1 MDNGKKLIYISGKI
15 TGDDN
20 YRIKFAMAE
29 NRLTR
34 DGYSVLNPV
43 EMGDRLDRLYQGVG
57 LAAPTWSEYMRKCLL
72 AISDA
77 DALYMLRDWQESRGA
92 RLEHHIA
99 SELGI
104 KIIYEE
110 EAIEERASCDS
121 SSLIKLHYLLKSNGI
136 PHTLID
142 RAELGWQILYP
153 ATTAATQTDDTVV
166 SVIQGPYSD
175 GGDRDLLGIMGL
187 LTPEESHRSVV
198 ARGLTVA
205 DVFGRIQAHWT
216 ASGSHGRTR

>member
-1 MDNGKKLIYISGKI
+1 MANGKKLIYISGKI

-20 YRIKFAMAE
+20 YRTKFATAE

-34 DGYSVLNPV
+34 DGYDVLNPV
-43 EMGDRLDRLYQGVG
+43 EVGDRLDRLYQGAG

-77 DALYMLRDWQESRGA
+77 DAVYMLRDWEESRGA

-104 KIIYEE
+104 KIVYEE
-110 EAIEERASCDS
+110 DATEDRASCDS
-121 SSLIKLHYLLKSNGI
+121 SSIIKLHYLLKSNGI

-142 RAELGWQILYP
+142 RAERGWQILYP
-153 ATTAATQTDDTVV
+153 DTKAFIPTDDTVV
-166 SVIQGPYSD
+166 SVIQDSNIYGD
-175 GGDRDLLGIMGL
+175 DRDLLGIMGL
-187 LTPEESHRSVV
+187 LTPEENHRGVV
-198 ARGLTVA
+198 ARGLTLA

-216 ASGSHGRTR
+216 ASRSTNGA

>member
-1 MDNGKKLIYISGKI
+1 MANGKKLIYISGKI

-20 YRIKFAMAE
+20 YRTKFAMAE
-29 NRLTR
+29 KRLIR
-34 DGYSVLNPV
+34 DGYDVLNPV
-43 EMGDRLDRLYQGVG
+43 EVGDRLDRLYLGAG

-104 KIIYEE
+104 KILYEE
-110 EAIEERASCDS
+110 EATEDRASCDNS
-121 SSLIKLHYLLKSNGI
+121 NIIKLHYLLKSNGI

-142 RAELGWQILYP
+142 RAERGWQIVYP
-153 ATTAATQTDDTVV
+153 DTTAYTQTDDTVV
-166 SVIQGPYSD
+166 SVIQGPYSY
-175 GGDRDLLGIMGL
+175 GGDKDLLEIMGL
-187 LTPEESHRSVV
+187 LTPEERHRDGV
-198 ARGLTVA
+198 AGDLTVA

-216 ASGSHGRTR
+216 ASRDGSA

>member
-1 MDNGKKLIYISGKI
+1 MANNKKLIYISGKI

-20 YRIKFAMAE
+20 YRTKFAMAE
-29 NRLTR
+29 KRLIR
-34 DGYSVLNPV
+34 DGYDVLNPV
-43 EMGDRLDRLYQGVG
+43 EVGDRLDRLYLGAG

-104 KIIYEE
+104 KILYEE
-110 EAIEERASCDS
+110 EATEDRASCDNS
-121 SSLIKLHYLLKSNGI
+121 SIIKLHNLLKSNGI

-142 RAELGWQILYP
+142 RAERGWQIVYP
-153 ATTAATQTDDTVV
+153 DTNAFTQTDDTVV
-166 SVIQGPYSD
+166 SVIQGPYSYD
-175 GGDRDLLGIMGL
+175 GDKDLLEIMGL
-187 LTPEESHRSVV
+187 LTPEENHRGVV
-198 ARGLTVA
+198 ARELA

-216 ASGSHGRTR
+216 ASRSPNGA

>member
-1 MDNGKKLIYISGKI
+1 MANGKQLIYISGKI

-20 YRIKFAMAE
+20 YRAKFAMAE
-29 NRLTR
+29 KRLIR

-43 EMGDRLDRLYQGVG
+43 EGADWLDRMYEAAG
-57 LAAPTWSEYMRKCLL
+57 LAPPSWSEYMRKCLL

-104 KIIYEE
+104 KIVYEE
-110 EAIEERASCDS
+110 DATEDRASCDS
-121 SSLIKLHYLLKSNGI
+121 SSIIKLHYLLKSNGI

-142 RAELGWQILYP
+142 RAERGWQIVYP
-153 ATTAATQTDDTVV
+153 DTTAYTQTDDTVV
-166 SVIQGPYSD
+166 SVIQGPYSY
-175 GGDRDLLGIMGL
+175 GGDRDLLEIMGL
-187 LTPEESHRSVV
+187 LTAEERHRDGV
-198 ARGLTVA
+198 AGDLTVA

-216 ASGSHGRTR
+216 ASRDGSA

>member
-1 MDNGKKLIYISGKI
+1 MANGKKLIYISGKI

-20 YRIKFAMAE
+20 YRTKFAMAE
-29 NRLTR
+29 KRLIR
-34 DGYSVLNPV
+34 DGYDVLNPV
-43 EMGDRLDRLYQGVG
+43 EVGDRLDRLYLGAG

-92 RLEHHIA
+92 RLEHYIA

-104 KIIYEE
+104 KIVYEE
-110 EAIEERASCDS
+110 EATEDRASCDNS
-121 SSLIKLHYLLKSNGI
+121 SIIKLHYLLKSNGI

-142 RAELGWQILYP
+142 RAERGWQIVYP
-153 ATTAATQTDDTVV
+153 DTTAYTQTDDTVV
-166 SVIQGPYSD
+166 SVIQGPYSY
-175 GGDRDLLGIMGL
+175 GGDKDLLEIMGL
-187 LTPEESHRSVV
+187 LTPEERHRDGV
-198 ARGLTVA
+198 AGDLTVA

-216 ASGSHGRTR
+216 ASRSTNGA

>member
-1 MDNGKKLIYISGKI
+1 MANGKKLIYISGKI

-20 YRIKFAMAE
+20 YRTKFAMAE
-29 NRLTR
+29 KRLIR
-34 DGYSVLNPV
+34 DGYDVLNPV
-43 EMGDRLDRLYQGVG
+43 EAADRLDRLYLGAG

-77 DALYMLRDWQESRGA
+77 DALYMLRDWQQSRGA

-104 KIIYEE
+104 KIVYED
-110 EAIEERASCDS
+110 EATEDRASCDS
-121 SSLIKLHYLLKSNGI
+121 SSIIKLHYLLKSNGI

-142 RAELGWQILYP
+142 RAERGWQILYP
-153 ATTAATQTDDTVV
+153 ETEAFIPTDDTVA
-166 SVIQGPYSD
+166 SVIQDSNSYGD
-175 GGDRDLLGIMGL
+175 GSDLLGLMGL
-187 LTPEESHRSVV
+187 LTPEENHRGVV
-198 ARGLTVA
+198 ARELTVA

-216 ASGSHGRTR
+216 ASRDGRA

>member
-1 MDNGKKLIYISGKI
+1 MANGKKLIYISGKI

-43 EMGDRLDRLYQGVG
+43 EEADRLDRLYQAMGRE
-57 LAAPTWSEYMRKCLL
+57 APTWSDYMRKCLV
-72 AISDA
+72 AIIDVDA
-77 DALYMLRDWQESRGA
+77 VYMLRDWQESRGA
-92 RLEHHIA
+92 RLEHYIA

-104 KIIYEE
+104 NIVYED
-110 EAIEERASCDS
+110 EATEDRASCDNS
-121 SSLIKLHYLLKSNGI
+121 NIIKLHYLLKSNGI

-142 RAELGWQILYP
+142 RAERGWQILYP
-153 ATTAATQTDDTVV
+153 DTNSFIPTDDTVA
-166 SVIQGPYSD
+166 SVIQGDDSN
-175 GGDRDLLGIMGL
+175 LLGIMGL
-187 LTPEESHRSVV
+187 LTPEENHRGVV
-198 ARGLTVA
+198 ARELPVA

-216 ASGSHGRTR
+216 ASRGANGA